1 MEPRIYIL
9 TVDELRK
16 GVATD
21 IYFIRSREI
30 LEKNNLCDTLVRYE
44 LHCYGLPRDYKWAVY
59 TGVEEALALLKDR
72 DITFYTLPEGT
83 LFKDLYPL
91 AIVEGRIC
99 EIIDI
104 ETALLGILR
113 FYTSV
118 STKAARIKKIAGD
131 RQVIFF
137 GLRAHH
143 PAIAP
148 ALDRAAYVGGCDAVS
163 GAFSAPITGT
173 NPRGTM
179 PHALIIMF
187 RDPVKAWKA
196 FDEVMPPDVPRIAL
210 VDTFYDERV
219 ESIMAVQ
226 ALGNKLWGIRLDTPR
241 SRRGDIRMIIEEIK
255 WTLKL
260 HGYDNIKIVVS
271 GGIDENHIARLKDVV
286 DVFGV
291 GTSIAFPPS
300 VDISMDIVEIY
311 DEKEGR
317 WIPITKRGKL
327 PGAKQLYRCR
337 PLIED
342 YIDVPNK
349 LVVCSN
355 GVEAKPMLEKYID
368 HGRIV
373 KEIISAKEIRKYVL
387 EQLMFAEL

>member
-9 TVDELRK
+9 SVDELKK
-16 GVATD
+16 GTATD

-59 TGVEEALALLKDR
+59 AGVEESLALLRGR

-83 LFKDLYPL
+83 LFRDLYPL
-91 AIVEGRIC
+91 AIVEGKIC

-118 STKAARIKKIAGD
+118 STKAARIKKISGD

-143 PAIAP
+143 PALAP
-148 ALDRAAYVGGCDAVS
+148 ALDRAAYIGGCDAVS
-163 GAFSAPITGT
+163 GAFSATITGT
-173 NPRGTM
+173 SPRGTM
-179 PHALIIMF
+179 PHALIIVF

-219 ESIMAVQ
+219 ESLMAIQ

-260 HGYDNIKIVVS
+260 HGYENIKIVVS
-271 GGIDENHIARLKDVV
+271 GGIDENHIARLKDIV

-342 YIDVPNK
+342 YVDVPNK
-349 LVVCSN
+349 IVVCGN
-355 GVEAKPMLEKYID
+355 GVEARPMLEKYID

-373 KEIISAKEIRKYVL
+373 KELQSAKEIREYVL
-387 EQLMFAEL
+387 EQLVFAEL